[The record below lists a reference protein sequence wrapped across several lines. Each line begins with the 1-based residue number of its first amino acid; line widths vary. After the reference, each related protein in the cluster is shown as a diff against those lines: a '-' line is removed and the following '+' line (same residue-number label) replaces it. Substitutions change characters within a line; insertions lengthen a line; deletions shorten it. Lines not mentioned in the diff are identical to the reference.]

1 MIIHVIFNI
10 KNNLIN
16 SIMIYIIK
24 NKRISKTE
32 SVRIYNIKY
41 KNKSKTYILLEKNKK
56 MIIVSEIEYEE
67 NNQLNENKTSK
78 FKNQVRKY
86 NI

>member
-16 SIMIYIIK
+16 SMMIYIIE

-32 SVRIYNIKY
+32 NVRKYNIKY
-41 KNKSKTYILLEKNKK
+41 KNKTKGK
-56 MIIVSEIEYEE
+56 M
-67 NNQLNENKTSK
+67 
-78 FKNQVRKY
+78 
-86 NI
+86 